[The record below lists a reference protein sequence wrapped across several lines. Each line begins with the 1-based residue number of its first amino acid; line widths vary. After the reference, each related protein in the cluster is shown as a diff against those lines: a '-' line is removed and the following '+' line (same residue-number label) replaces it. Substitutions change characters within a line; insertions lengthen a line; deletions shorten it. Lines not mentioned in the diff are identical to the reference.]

1 MTEDILND
9 GCGMPDAC
17 DADSNN
23 NTDTDSDMEI
33 CDIGDEECR
42 EIMRED
48 YLRLTCGI
56 YKSFFEAD
64 IARARAE
71 AVKNAA
77 DSLASRE
84 KEIRE
89 SAERELLQ
97 KIRSRRQRVSENG
110 TVKGAVGSG
119 KRVSE
124 MTREERALVAR
135 RAASGEMINLK

>member
-110 TVKGAVGSG
+110 TVKGSVGSG

>member
-64 IARARAE
+64 IARVRAE

-77 DSLASRE
+77 DSLA
-84 KEIRE
+84 
-89 SAERELLQ
+89 
-97 KIRSRRQRVSENG
+97 
-110 TVKGAVGSG
+110 
-119 KRVSE
+119 
-124 MTREERALVAR
+124 
-135 RAASGEMINLK
+135 

>member
-89 SAERELLQ
+89 STERELLQ

>member
-23 NTDTDSDMEI
+23 NKDTDSDMEI

-110 TVKGAVGSG
+110 TVKGSVGSG